1 MRMEWRHEKS
11 AEGPSIQPVYTY
23 VLTLLSIVATMGV
36 QGFRYERVW
45 TPLERYYFAAYS
57 VSQLAGVVRDN
68 GRYTLLQVVTRKG
81 SRLALDSDVVPA
93 VTQGGEHTFALT
105 EEALKHGAKS
115 LEFRRA
121 YYNNS
126 EMHAYLGSWIY
137 RNQAFMDLVR
147 PALWAGVV
155 LFFTGL
161 LPATYLDRKRSIAQ
175 RYGKGPR
182 GRDLTSAANHN
193 PTYRFQAFALV
204 NEKRTLLSRMFRLQR
219 KLHVPRCKEN
229 PQVLPMAEPSPPE
242 PAKRAAS
249 NAGLD
254 LRSPGNGTQQE
265 PAQQKHAPSQ
275 EPQLEHA
282 VEPSSKPF
290 FE

>member
-1 MRMEWRHEKS
+1 MRMEWSQEKS
-11 AEGPSIQPVYTY
+11 ADGPSIHPVYTY

-36 QGFRYERVW
+36 QGFRYEWVW

-68 GRYTLLQVVTRKG
+68 GRYTLLQVDTRKG

-93 VTQGGEHTFALT
+93 VTKGGENTFALT

-115 LEFRRA
+115 LEFHRR

-126 EMHAYLGSWIY
+126 EMHAYLRNWIY
-137 RNQAFMDLVR
+137 QNQAFMDLVR

-161 LPATYLDRKRSIAQ
+161 LPATYLDRKRSIAL

-182 GRDLTSAANHN
+182 GRDLTSAANHD
-193 PTYRFQAFALV
+193 PTYHFQGFALV
-204 NEKRTLLSRMFRLQR
+204 KEKRTLLSRMFRLQ
-219 KLHVPRCKEN
+219 KKFHVPRCKEN
-229 PQVLPMAEPSPPE
+229 QHVLLMAEPSPPE
-242 PAKRAAS
+242 PVKRAAT

-254 LRSPGNGTQQE
+254 LRSPGNGTRQE
-265 PAQQKHAPSQ
+265 PAKQKHAPSQ
-275 EPQLEHA
+275 EPQLEH
-282 VEPSSKPF
+282 VVDPTSKRF